1 MADNA
6 FRYPSKERNYAW
18 LRMSSKMLLNFP
30 ALFSRLGA
38 VHDGSPP
45 PSYLGGPGARKCRW
59 EDGFIMSDLRHTSK
73 GFRWSHC
80 TIKQFHHFL
89 KYVLYSVWSLVN
101 PYFNMYSARNLVI
114 PKICF
119 LYSGETATCMYNSP
133 HETESLARVLPGKLL
148 TLDAQCR
155 KDRGTSACFKD
166 DRVCAQLFCFD
177 AGSGY
182 CVSYRPAA
190 EGSRCGDGAVIFF
203 SSN

>member
-1 MADNA
+1 MAKFPYCGTSA
-6 FRYPSKERNYAW
+6 VIFP
-18 LRMSSKMLLNFP
+18 LRLPK
-30 ALFSRLGA
+30 
-38 VHDGSPP
+38 
-45 PSYLGGPGARKCRW
+45 
-59 EDGFIMSDLRHTSK
+59 
-73 GFRWSHC
+73 
-80 TIKQFHHFL
+80 
-89 KYVLYSVWSLVN
+89 SVVN
-101 PYFNMYSARNLVI
+101 PYFIMYSATNLVM
-114 PKICF
+114 PKIGLF
-119 LYSGETATCMYNSP
+119 YSGETATCMYNSP

>member
-1 MADNA
+1 MAKFPYCGTSA
-6 FRYPSKERNYAW
+6 VIFP
-18 LRMSSKMLLNFP
+18 LRLPK
-30 ALFSRLGA
+30 
-38 VHDGSPP
+38 
-45 PSYLGGPGARKCRW
+45 
-59 EDGFIMSDLRHTSK
+59 
-73 GFRWSHC
+73 
-80 TIKQFHHFL
+80 
-89 KYVLYSVWSLVN
+89 SVVK
-101 PYFNMYSARNLVI
+101 PYFIMYSATNLVM
-114 PKICF
+114 PKIGLF
-119 LYSGETATCMYNSP
+119 YSGETATCMYNSP

-203 SSN
+203 RQIRSKRIKMRQNVSECVYDE